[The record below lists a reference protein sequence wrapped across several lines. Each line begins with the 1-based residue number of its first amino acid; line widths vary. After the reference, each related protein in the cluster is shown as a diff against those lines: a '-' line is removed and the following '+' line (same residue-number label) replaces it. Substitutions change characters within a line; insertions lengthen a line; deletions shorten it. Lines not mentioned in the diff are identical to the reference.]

1 VAAADTGDTGS
12 TARRIV
18 LGGQLRQ
25 LREAK
30 GISRLDAGYVIRA
43 SESKISR
50 MELGRVGFKERD
62 VADLL
67 SLYEVKD
74 EEERDSLLELVRASN
89 RPGWW
94 YRYSDT
100 MPRWFRDYV
109 GLEESASR
117 IQTFETQFVP
127 GLLQTDEYARAVVSV
142 GLPDATQEELENR
155 VALRLRRQRILTYT
169 REPRLWA
176 VIDEAVLHRE
186 VGDPGVMRDQIKYL
200 LDITKQPTVSLQVV
214 PFTAGGGG
222 AEGPFTLLRFGE
234 PELPDIAYLEHLA
247 GALYLDKA
255 PEVELYTKVFHRLI
269 AEAEPP
275 ASSRQR
281 LANML
286 RDL

>member
-1 VAAADTGDTGS
+1 MAAADTGDTGS

-18 LGGQLRQ
+18 LGSQLRK

-30 GISRLDAGYVIRA
+30 GISRLDAGYTIRA

-50 MELGRVGFKERD
+50 MELGRVSFKERD

-67 SLYEVKD
+67 SMYDVKD
-74 EEERDSLLELVRASN
+74 EEERESLLELVRVSN

-109 GLEESASR
+109 GLEESAAR

-155 VALRLRRQRILTYT
+155 VQLRLRRQRILTYT

-176 VIDEAVLHRE
+176 VIDEAVLYRE
-186 VGDPGVMRDQIKYL
+186 VGGPGVMRDQLKYL
-200 LDITKQPTVSLQVV
+200 LDVTKQPTVSLQIV
-214 PFTAGGGG
+214 PFSAGGGG
-222 AEGPFTLLRFGE
+222 AEGPFTVLRFAE

-247 GALYLDKA
+247 GALYLDKPA
-255 PEVELYTKVFHRLI
+255 EAELYTKVFHRLI

-275 ASSRQR
+275 AASRQR

>member
-1 VAAADTGDTGS
+1 MAAADTGDTGS

-18 LGGQLRQ
+18 LGSQLRK

-30 GISRLDAGYVIRA
+30 GISRLDAGYTIRA

-50 MELGRVGFKERD
+50 MELGRVSFKERD

-67 SLYEVKD
+67 SMYDVKD
-74 EEERDSLLELVRASN
+74 EEERESLLELVRVSN

-109 GLEESASR
+109 GLEESAAR

-155 VALRLRRQRILTYT
+155 VQLRLRRQRILTYT

-176 VIDEAVLHRE
+176 VIDEAVLYRE
-186 VGDPGVMRDQIKYL
+186 VGGPGVMRDQLKYL
-200 LDITKQPTVSLQVV
+200 LDVTKQPTVSLQIV
-214 PFTAGGGG
+214 PFSAGGGG
-222 AEGPFTLLRFGE
+222 AEGPFTVLRFAE

-247 GALYLDKA
+247 GALYLDKPA
-255 PEVELYTKVFHRLI
+255 EVELYTKVFHRLI

-275 ASSRQR
+275 AAARQR